1 MLLLKE
7 APLKVN
13 YSLFSKVDYL
23 VMHIFR
29 CFVQQQQPC
38 LLFKIQHI
46 TLSTSLNFFIFYYIY
61 SCDFTKEMFEKQTM

>member
-29 CFVQQQQPC
+29 CSVQQQQPC

-46 TLSTSLNFFIFYYIY
+46 T
-61 SCDFTKEMFEKQTM
+61 